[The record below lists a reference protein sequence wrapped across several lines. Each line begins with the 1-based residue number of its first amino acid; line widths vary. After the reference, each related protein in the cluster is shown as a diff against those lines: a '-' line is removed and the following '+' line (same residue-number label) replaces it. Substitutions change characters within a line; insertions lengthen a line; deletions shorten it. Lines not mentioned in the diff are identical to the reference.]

1 MQRNTI
7 TLEHPTDWQGFRTAA
22 RALPLAAPPTVREH
36 RLYQADW
43 LMRFYGFTHDEIVP
57 PSQVGMLALDMDP
70 KLAWALAHRERFP
83 VNLNPAPRELLLRV
97 PGFGVQTVERLLAA
111 RRVRRLRHADLARL
125 HVPLKKVL
133 PFVEAADYRPG
144 RALEAADLAAQL
156 APPPVQR
163 SLF

>member
-1 MQRNTI
+1 MHSDADAVYAGVFAVDCSVLT
-7 TLEHPTDWQGFRTAA
+7 PM
-22 RALPLAAPPTVREH
+22 LAAPGDP
-36 RLYQADW
+36 
-43 LMRFYGFTHDEIVP
+43 GN
-57 PSQVGMLALDMDP
+57 GLALADLKAPVKIDIAYGGSCTAG
-70 KLAWALAHRERFP
+70 KREDFDHYHAVLAWALAHRERFP
-83 VNLNPAPRELLLRV
+83 VNLNTAPRELLLRV
-97 PGFGVQTVERLLAA
+97 PGFGVQTVDRLLAA

>member
-1 MQRNTI
+1 
-7 TLEHPTDWQGFRTAA
+7 
-22 RALPLAAPPTVREH
+22 
-36 RLYQADW
+36 
-43 LMRFYGFTHDEIVP
+43 
-57 PSQVGMLALDMDP
+57 MLALDMDP

-83 VNLNPAPRELLLRV
+83 VNLNTAPRELLLRV
-97 PGFGVQTVERLLAA
+97 PGFGVQTVDRLLAA

-144 RALEAADLAAQL
+144 RALEAADLAAHL

>member
-1 MQRNTI
+1 MNVTH
-7 TLEHPTDWQGFRTAA
+7 LSSAE
-22 RALPLAAPPTVREH
+22 LVSELLAAPVRQAP
-36 RLYQADW
+36 LPLPCACACDAAAPYQAFD
-43 LMRFYGFTHDEIVP
+43 HAP
-57 PSQVGMLALDMDP
+57 PE
-70 KLAWALAHRERFP
+70 LAHKLS
-83 VNLNPAPRELLLRV
+83 VARELLLRV
-97 PGFGVQTVERLLAA
+97 PGFGVQTVDRLLAA

-144 RALEAADLAAQL
+144 RALEAADLAAHL

>member
-1 MQRNTI
+1 MFYYSAFSPI
-7 TLEHPTDWQGFRTAA
+7 PDAA

-83 VNLNPAPRELLLRV
+83 VNLNTAPRELLLRV
-97 PGFGVQTVERLLAA
+97 PGFGVQTVVRLLAA

-125 HVPLKKVL
+125 QRRPRFRRYRAGVGGG
-133 PFVEAADYRPG
+133 ATASADCTCPSSNTASASR
-144 RALEAADLAAQL
+144 
-156 APPPVQR
+156 
-163 SLF
+163 

>member
-1 MQRNTI
+1 
-7 TLEHPTDWQGFRTAA
+7 
-22 RALPLAAPPTVREH
+22 VREH

-57 PSQVGMLALDMDP
+57 PSQGAPGGPMGMLALDVDP

-83 VNLNPAPRELLLRV
+83 VNLNTAPRELLLRV

-156 APPPVQR
+156 ALPPVQH

>member
-1 MQRNTI
+1 
-7 TLEHPTDWQGFRTAA
+7 
-22 RALPLAAPPTVREH
+22 
-36 RLYQADW
+36 
-43 LMRFYGFTHDEIVP
+43 
-57 PSQVGMLALDMDP
+57 MLALDVDP

-83 VNLNPAPRELLLRV
+83 VNLNTAPRELLLRV
-97 PGFGVQTVERLLAA
+97 PGFGVQTVDRLLAA

-133 PFVEAADYRPG
+133 PFVGAADYRPG
-144 RALEAADLAAQL
+144 RALDAADLAAQL